1 MKLFKKIVSLA
12 IVAALAMAMGSMC
25 FAEEGTLKIGFIG
38 PLTGAA
44 AVYGNSCLWGA
55 QIAVDE
61 INAQGGMQIE
71 LIAEDD
77 EHDPEKSVNA
87 YNTLWDEGA
96 QMIVGCVTTGP
107 CKAVAAEAYN
117 DRMFMLTPS
126 ASSTEVTAGKDNMY
140 QVCFTDPNQGSA
152 SAKYIADNGLATKV
166 AVIYNNADAYST
178 GIYQTFASEAE
189 AVGLEI
195 VSVTTFTDDT
205 TDFSVQLT
213 DAKDNGAELV
223 FLPIYYTPA
232 SMILN
237 QAKAMEYAPKFFGVD
252 GMDGILT
259 MQGFDTSLAE
269 GVMLLTPFA
278 ADAEDERTQAFVAAY
293 KAAHEDTP
301 TQFSADGYDAVYALY
316 EASVKGGITGDTST
330 EDACEILVSVMPEI
344 TVSGLTGEMDW
355 EANGEV
361 TKTPKAVVIQNG
373 VYVGM

>member
-12 IVAALAMAMGSMC
+12 IVAALAMAMGSVC
-25 FAEEGTLKIGFIG
+25 FAEEGTLKMGFIG

-55 QIAVDE
+55 QIAVEE

-87 YNTLWDEGA
+87 YNTLWDAGA

-107 CKAVAAEAYN
+107 CKAVSAEAYN

-140 QVCFTDPNQGSA
+140 QVCFTDPNQGFA
-152 SAKYIADNGLATKV
+152 SAQYISENGLATKV

-178 GIYQTFASEAE
+178 GIYQTFATEAE
-189 AVGLEI
+189 TVGLEV

-252 GMDGILT
+252 GLDGILT
-259 MQGFDTSLAE
+259 LEGFDTSLAE

-278 ADAEDERTQAFVAAY
+278 ADAEDERTQTFVAAY

-316 EASVKGGITGDTST
+316 EASVQGGITGDTST
-330 EDACEILVSVMPEI
+330 EDACEILVGVMPEI